1 VLDQVKNTVG
11 VSSLVIVPRYK
22 LNEVVSQSNSCLL
35 VEERRVGITDE
46 IITKLCDDEEN
57 PALEAAWELIFYDDG
72 IHSIL
77 RQTAM
82 ELDPEDL
89 INFAKKI
96 PILGGGISFPATC
109 RYKTYPKST
118 QKLPKLYP
126 KMTNQPKTRRY
137 Y

>member
-1 VLDQVKNTVG
+1 MEIPGFAISADIELLRKEIDNYRK
-11 VSSLVIVPRYK
+11 SL
-22 LNEVVSQSNSCLL
+22 
-35 VEERRVGITDE
+35 GITDE

-109 RYKTYPKST
+109 RYFIA
-118 QKLPKLYP
+118 LF
-126 KMTNQPKTRRY
+126 N
-137 Y
+137 